1 MRGARKKKLR
11 WYSPPLI
18 SRMDMGLNPSPA
30 GIRDCTRTQGRGSRE
45 GLASTSTISACSP
58 QKAAAREKLRR

>member
-1 MRGARKKKLR
+1 
-11 WYSPPLI
+11 
-18 SRMDMGLNPSPA
+18 MDMGLNPSPA